1 MLCIFS
7 ITALDIWAG
16 VTGCVST
23 LDDASDQEAIVTF
36 VAFYILAALFLTCG
50 LISNCLL
57 RKHFPHFYTKFKCVL
72 WLACFSLAVPLL
84 LRAIVDNLLYSNKGV
99 DDWYQEHFV
108 IAIPTFFILT
118 TYIPIASSLFS
129 LVFGFLRKRQ
139 DAMLIQTEDQIE
151 KNLDQAGEV
160 GTEEKTSESAL
171 DQSYFTSDGRSFF
184 DPPIENYKRI
194 YGTNTNTTHSGK
206 ALPETGQ
213 AQQNFFRMRRLKQQQ
228 SGVGGTG
235 NFTEGTET
243 DNNESCAPP
252 RNDDRFS
259 FTLSAQGGT

>member
-1 MLCIFS
+1 MEVVRE
-7 ITALDIWAG
+7 D
-16 VTGCVST
+16 
-23 LDDASDQEAIVTF
+23 EIVE
-36 VAFYILAALFLTCG
+36 
-50 LISNCLL
+50 
-57 RKHFPHFYTKFKCVL
+57 
-72 WLACFSLAVPLL
+72 
-84 LRAIVDNLLYSNKGV
+84 KG
-99 DDWYQEHFV
+99 DGKPD
-108 IAIPTFFILT
+108 
-118 TYIPIASSLFS
+118 
-129 LVFGFLRKRQ
+129 
-139 DAMLIQTEDQIE
+139 
-151 KNLDQAGEV
+151 EV